1 MRLLVVVPIHL
12 MFVLNNIL
20 VYINGIYKLSEKKKL
35 LKLMYKSEKPKTKNT
50 TSGRTGGETK
60 KAVSSDRSSK
70 KTDEKKTRGNNS
82 QAKSSKGRKGME
94 QRLTDAQMKRL
105 KEHAKMHKGGMASK
119 HMKKMMM
126 VMTKEGKS
134 FSEAHKIAVNHDQ
147 MKKK

>member
-1 MRLLVVVPIHL
+1 
-12 MFVLNNIL
+12 
-20 VYINGIYKLSEKKKL
+20 
-35 LKLMYKSEKPKTKNT
+35 MYKSEKPKTKNT
-50 TSGRTGGETK
+50 TSGGASRETK
-60 KAVSSDRSSK
+60 KAVSSDRPTKASNAK
-70 KTDEKKTRGNNS
+70 KAGGDNS

-134 FSEAHKIAVNHDQ
+134 FSEAHKIAVKHDKA
-147 MKKK
+147 KKK

>member
-1 MRLLVVVPIHL
+1 
-12 MFVLNNIL
+12 
-20 VYINGIYKLSEKKKL
+20 
-35 LKLMYKSEKPKTKNT
+35 MYKKMSYSSQGDRGTG
-50 TSGRTGGETK
+50 TSRART
-60 KAVSSDRSSK
+60 SK
-70 KTDEKKTRGNNS
+70 KTEPKKEKKDVRNNS
-82 QAKSSKGRKGME
+82 QAKSTKRGVGQGMVK
-94 QRLTDAQMKRL
+94 RLTEAQMKRL

>member
-1 MRLLVVVPIHL
+1 
-12 MFVLNNIL
+12 
-20 VYINGIYKLSEKKKL
+20 
-35 LKLMYKSEKPKTKNT
+35 MYKSEKPKTKNT
-50 TSGRTGGETK
+50 TSGGASRETK

-94 QRLTDAQMKRL
+94 QRLTDAQMKKL
-105 KEHAKMHKGGMASK
+105 KEHSKIHGGMNSK

-134 FSEAHKIAVNHDQ
+134 FSEAHKIAVKHDKA
-147 MKKK
+147 KKK